1 MEEPE
6 EISILNRI
14 ASTGLSE
21 KLTFQQRVK
30 GASRMYDVG
39 YVNGWLILNITISS
53 SGSGRLSSSFLFR
66 SFILYNTREVFHFEY
81 HNRF

>member
-66 SFILYNTREVFHFEY
+66 SFILYNTREVFHFKY